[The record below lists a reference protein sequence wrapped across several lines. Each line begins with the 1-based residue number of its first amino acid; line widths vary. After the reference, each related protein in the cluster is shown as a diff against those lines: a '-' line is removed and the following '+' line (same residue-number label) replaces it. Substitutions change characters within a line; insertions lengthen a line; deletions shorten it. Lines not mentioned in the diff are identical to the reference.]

1 MLFPSRGTDS
11 RILIRETGGGG
22 GGGGGGS
29 VPGIG

>member
-22 GGGGGGS
+22 GGS

>member
-22 GGGGGGS
+22 GGGS